1 MYLKYRGEEELD
13 ALGFR
18 SSLSKAHL
26 CSPHLYG
33 SVAMPH
39 PAETTHLP
47 VSAPP
52 HHSKDRWKKH
62 YFSSHTEKWRS
73 FSSPLHLQHSVLST
87 QGGGAASCTVR
98 KSRWRIWIKQTFVW
112 WHPNHP
118 SFFMNTCHL
127 QGKVQCWIIE
137 GSHYSLEIFVNPIH
151 GVGSLLTFFSSHI

>member
-1 MYLKYRGEEELD
+1 MYFKYRGEEELA

-18 SSLSKAHL
+18 SSISKAHL

-39 PAETTHLP
+39 PEETTHLP

-62 YFSSHTEKWRS
+62 YFFSHTEKWRN

-98 KSRWRIWIKQTFVW
+98 KSR
-112 WHPNHP
+112 
-118 SFFMNTCHL
+118 
-127 QGKVQCWIIE
+127 
-137 GSHYSLEIFVNPIH
+137 LEN
-151 GVGSLLTFFSSHI
+151 LN